1 MKGEK
6 NLSPLT
12 FHLLPFKRREHVTKA
27 LRNQKGFT
35 LIELVIIIVL
45 LGLLAAVAIPRYID
59 LREDARKAAAKGNLD
74 AARAALTLDFASA
87 VAKGQSYSLI
97 ITSSNITGT
106 IESRLETPPK
116 YPSGFSWVEVSN
128 GSSTS
133 PAKVSATLDGVDVT
147 TL

>member
-1 MKGEK
+1 M
-6 NLSPLT
+6 
-12 FHLLPFKRREHVTKA
+12 TKA
-27 LRNQKGFT
+27 LRSQKGFT

-87 VAKGQSYSLI
+87 VVKQQSYSLTI
-97 ITSSNITGT
+97 TTGNITSV
-106 IESRLETPPK
+106 IEARLESPPK
-116 YPSGFSWVEVSN
+116 YPSGFSWVTVSN

-133 PAKVSATLDGVDVT
+133 PARVSATLDGVDVT